1 MANPS
6 PKTIIDES
14 GIEVNNNDHEIFEK
28 GRRGDLASGGVVRA
42 T

>member
-6 PKTIIDES
+6 PETITDES
-14 GIEVNNNDHEIFEK
+14 GIEVRNNDHKIFEK
-28 GRRGDLASGGVVRA
+28 GERGDLASGGAVRA

>member
-6 PKTIIDES
+6 SETITDES
-14 GIEVNNNDHEIFEK
+14 GIEVKNNDHEIFEK